1 MNRTVDQILE
11 EEFSPVD
18 IEGEFEKLL
27 EFEEPVNIMGIEYSV
42 SWVLKQIDEC
52 AYNEHCNNYADQNL
66 HYNPLD
72 GEYYSLD
79 DYDKAEQVED
89 K

>member
-1 MNRTVDQILE
+1 
-11 EEFSPVD
+11 
-18 IEGEFEKLL
+18 
-27 EFEEPVNIMGIEYSV
+27 MGIEYSV